1 MSPKIL
7 IADDHQLFGNGLKE
21 LLQKDSLY
29 EVHGPIMH
37 EDEIKHTISDLRPHV
52 LLLDINLNG
61 INGIQLGK
69 VLKSNFPDLK
79 IIIITMYEN
88 LTFLAQSKEAELN
101 GYLLKDCET
110 SELLNGIR
118 EVLNGGTCFVEM
130 ENDFFESET
139 FKDSFLEKYNI
150 TEREME
156 IMNHLKNGRTN
167 EEIAKRLFLSFH
179 TVKTHRKNI
188 YNKLGVS
195 NVAELID
202 FASQNP

>member
-21 LLQKDSLY
+21 LLQKGNLY
-29 EVHGPIMH
+29 EVHGPIKH
-37 EDEIKHTISDLRPHV
+37 EDEIKHAISELRPAV

-69 VLKSNFPDLK
+69 VLKGDFPDLK

-110 SELLNGIR
+110 SELLNGIK